1 MNNHFRIGD
10 TVKIIGHTNDES
22 YYHVGALLYHYGE
35 IIELY
40 ENCDFVKLKMET
52 GEEIRLNIRCIE
64 KMDFPMIDDK
74 HKIAFIM
81 YPEEG
86 KKNETGVAI
95 SMSICYRLFKV
106 NNTSQLDLIVTKIKN
121 EYLKGSKL
129 LFKVTLLDSEK
140 SEDLFYY
147 ENGFKPT
154 DDQLISF
161 LSEKIKEEQKGVEDK
176 IRNRGF
182 Y

>member
-1 MNNHFRIGD
+1 MNNYFRIGD
-10 TVKIIGHTNDES
+10 VVKIIGHVNDES
-22 YYHVGALLYHYGE
+22 YYRVGALLYHYGE

-40 ENCDFVKLKMET
+40 KNDDFAKLKMEN
-52 GEEIRLNIRCIE
+52 GEEIVLNVRCLA
-64 KMDFPMIDDK
+64 KMDFPIVDDK

-81 YPEEG
+81 YPE
-86 KKNETGVAI
+86 KSNEKEKGVAI
-95 SMSICYRLFKV
+95 SMSICYKLFKV
-106 NNTSQLDLIVTKIKN
+106 NNTSQLDLIVSKIKDK
-121 EYLKGSKL
+121 YLTGSKL
-129 LFKVTLLDSEK
+129 LFNVSLLDSEK

-161 LSEKIKEEQKGVEDK
+161 LAEKIKEEQKGVEDK

-182 Y
+182 H